1 MKSFK
6 LLELLLISNSEKRA
20 KRISFHPE
28 VTLIKGANDTGKSSV
43 VKSIYHNFGATP
55 ANIHVRWKKANVSS
69 LVKFSVDSSVYKL
82 YRHGNSYSL
91 FNNNDGLIG
100 TYDSV
105 TNELGPKLSDLFDFK
120 LRLATH
126 KNETIIPPPAFFLL
140 PFYIDQDS
148 GWTKNWNSFE
158 KLGQFKGWRRDL
170 VYYHT
175 GIHPNEWYELKARE
189 RTLESEKEEPLR
201 QETVLKNLI
210 IKLKKQLSTVNF
222 DIDVKSYKKEI
233 DRLLKHCEVLSKKE
247 NTYKEK
253 LIELE
258 TEKIRLDAQKEIV
271 MKAKSELFAD
281 YNFATLIDEEAVDCP
296 TCGATYSNSFAERFN
311 IACDEDRCV
320 NLLQGIRENLDK
332 ITNQI
337 EDHKNF
343 LEETSDELIEVNSLL
358 ESKQGEITLRVLIE
372 NEGKKEVAKTLQ
384 ANLDEIQ
391 SDIAKIDNELREI
404 KILLKKYIDKKRANE
419 IKAFYRSSMRRNLNL
434 LDVSSLEESAYKKI
448 EASIKETGS
457 DQPRALLA
465 YFFSIL
471 QVIEEYG
478 SSAFCPIII
487 DAPNQQ
493 EQDEINLRKMLD
505 FIRANKPSNSQM
517 VLALVD
523 DCSIDFG
530 GDIIQMDEKNYALS
544 EREYSN
550 VSGEISYYAEA
561 NLGII

>member
-1 MKSFK
+1 M
-6 LLELLLISNSEKRA
+6 
-20 KRISFHPE
+20 
-28 VTLIKGANDTGKSSV
+28 
-43 VKSIYHNFGATP
+43 
-55 ANIHVRWKKANVSS
+55 
-69 LVKFSVDSSVYKL
+69 
-82 YRHGNSYSL
+82 
-91 FNNNDGLIG
+91 
-100 TYDSV
+100 
-105 TNELGPKLSDLFDFK
+105 
-120 LRLATH
+120 
-126 KNETIIPPPAFFLL
+126 
-140 PFYIDQDS
+140 
-148 GWTKNWNSFE
+148 
-158 KLGQFKGWRRDL
+158 
-170 VYYHT
+170 
-175 GIHPNEWYELKARE
+175 
-189 RTLESEKEEPLR
+189 
-201 QETVLKNLI
+201 
-210 IKLKKQLSTVNF
+210 NF